1 MNVRAL
7 FVMLLLWTIT
17 AVLSVVII
25 ESRLLYKP
33 VSVSITIKGNQRDSC
48 KIYYASGKGFNEKET
63 IHQNYGIPNR
73 FKRFEF
79 ILPAK
84 EITALQINPGKVSDR
99 FEIVEIS
106 LNVGTSR
113 TSWKKEGILKGFSLK
128 NLAVSDSLHGQNL
141 IIHRVNSK
149 NGILVLRQGF
159 FKIHSTV
166 CPERARRWYLVLGMI
181 HLVGLFVIL
190 LFHRR
195 LASNSISAYQWLKDE
210 EKLRQF
216 TERVKTFFLQ
226 KLAIIIIAFLLAIF
240 SYGYELFNFTLSID
254 DETGSFLSASETIN
268 HILTGRWGSYFLNF
282 FLSPHAV
289 LPYFPIL
296 LSLCSLVIV
305 AILFTTS
312 EKFSLS
318 ASIIFSIIFI
328 THPLHSYYLAFN
340 TPFFGIGMALATLAY
355 VVVRSSVTHQL
366 HQHALW
372 LLATLLLTFALSIYQ
387 ALLSFFMVLSAY
399 LIFNQFFIKKDG
411 LKLICRGTVIPLAF
425 ITIGS
430 LILFKTGDIVVK
442 YLFLYEMPIKKFEY
456 IDSMI
461 FYGTEPLLTTLMRL
475 AWHIVKFTF
484 GIGSFGGEVGI
495 AQNTVFLM
503 LGIITYRI
511 LRDKTNHF
519 NRKSVAIILLFAILI
534 AAFSV
539 SLAIGNPMPPRTYMA
554 IPLMVAILWWLVA
567 GYSGRLLRIGLLIAA
582 LIILVNN
589 TYINT
594 RLFYA
599 SYVSWQADRDLAI
612 RVLDRVEQLNP
623 PFVEGKIRVAV
634 AGPHQYETNELFFSS
649 DTHGASF
656 FEWGKG
662 RTKRIESLYKT
673 MGINHL
679 SVISIKNISNCSDT
693 ILKMPF
699 WPIAGSVRLCDS
711 VVVVNFSNGN

>member
-1 MNVRAL
+1 MKVKAL
-7 FVMLLLWTIT
+7 LLMFLLWTIS

-25 ESRLLYKP
+25 ESWLLYKP

-48 KIYYASGKGFNEKET
+48 KIYYAGRKGFNEKET
-63 IHQNYGIPNR
+63 IHQNYGLPNI

-79 ILPAK
+79 NLPAK

-106 LNVGTSR
+106 INVGTTR
-113 TSWKKEGILKGFSLK
+113 TTWKKEGIQKGFSLK

-141 IIHRVNSK
+141 IIHRANSK
-149 NGILVLRQGF
+149 NGILVLHQGF
-159 FKIHSTV
+159 FKIHTTV

-181 HLVGLFVIL
+181 HLVGLLVIL

-195 LASNSISAYQWLKDE
+195 LASNAIRAYQWLKDE

-216 TERVKTFFLQ
+216 TERVKIFFHQ
-226 KLAIIIIAFLLAIF
+226 NLAIIIIAFFLAIF

-296 LSLCSLVIV
+296 LTLCSLAIV

-340 TPFFGIGMALATLAY
+340 TPFFGIGMVFATLAY
-355 VVVRSSVTHQL
+355 LIVRHSLTHQL
-366 HQHALW
+366 HKHALW

-399 LIFNQFFIKKDG
+399 LIFNQFIIKKDG
-411 LKLICRGTVIPLAF
+411 LKKIWHGTAVPLAL
-425 ITIGS
+425 ITLGS
-430 LILFKTGDIVVK
+430 LFLFKTGDLVVK
-442 YLFLYEMPIKKFEY
+442 FLFLYEMPIKKFEY

-461 FYGTEPLLTTLMRL
+461 FYGTEPLLTTFMRL

-503 LGIITYRI
+503 LGISIYRI
-511 LRDKTNHF
+511 ARDKTNHF
-519 NRKSVAIILLFAILI
+519 STKSFAIILLSAILI
-534 AAFSV
+534 SAFSV
-539 SLAIGNPMPPRTYMA
+539 SLALGNPMPPRTYMA
-554 IPLMVAILWWLVA
+554 IPLMTAILWLITVKN
-567 GYSGRLLRIGLLIAA
+567 SGRLLTIGMSVFA
-582 LIILVNN
+582 LIILLNN

-612 RVLDRVEQLNP
+612 MVLDRVEQLNP
-623 PFVEGKIRVAV
+623 PFIDGKIKVAF
-634 AGPHQYETNELFFSS
+634 AGPHQYEQNELFFSS

-662 RTKRIESLYKT
+662 RSNRIEYLYKT

-679 SVISIKNISNCSDT
+679 NVISLKHVSNYREK
-693 ILKMPF
+693 LAKMPF
-699 WPIAGSVRLCDS
+699 WPLPGSVVLSDS
-711 VVVVNFSNGN
+711 VVLVNFTTGD